1 MRNSTI
7 WLIYIGILLLLT
19 ALTIGAYRNQKN
31 LSEETAWIRHS
42 NRVLAQ
48 LGTLLSV
55 IKDAE
60 TGHRGYQLTQDTT
73 FLEPYHQSVSFLDRD
88 IRTLDSLLMD
98 QQEQRIRK
106 DSLKEL
112 ILKQYAIINSIL
124 VNEDENRYR
133 MSRYE
138 MNLLILG
145 KENMKKIRELV
156 AVMRREEEQTLA
168 KRLVDAQGK
177 ERIAPIA
184 LLVYALLALGGVS
197 VLFMFLA
204 SELSKRR
211 KTEAEL
217 LERAEDLKR
226 SNEELEQFAYVASHD
241 LQEPLRKIRAFG
253 DRVATTYR
261 DQLGEN
267 GRDYIDRM
275 QTAALRMQALID
287 DLLSFAR
294 LSRVER
300 QEEVNL
306 NDVLTEVKE
315 DMETLVER
323 AAATITATGL
333 PTISGDRGQM
343 KRLFQN
349 LISNAIKFRHQDRS
363 PVVALDSLKVMKD
376 DIQPLNGHPSLQDY
390 YRITIKDNGIG
401 FDDKYAEKIF
411 VIFQRLHSRSSYEG
425 TGIGLAICRKI
436 ATNHSGFIV
445 ARAVDGEGA
454 QFMIYLPAENKF
466 SA

>member
-19 ALTIGAYRNQKN
+19 AVTIGAYRNQKN

-168 KRLVDAQGK
+168 QDIT
-177 ERIAPIA
+177 E
-184 LLVYALLALGGVS
+184 
-197 VLFMFLA
+197 FL
-204 SELSKRR
+204 
-211 KTEAEL
+211 
-217 LERAEDLKR
+217 
-226 SNEELEQFAYVASHD
+226 NEV
-241 LQEPLRKIRAFG
+241 R
-253 DRVATTYR
+253 
-261 DQLGEN
+261 
-267 GRDYIDRM
+267 
-275 QTAALRMQALID
+275 ALIRENQ
-287 DLLSFAR
+287 LVLVKE
-294 LSRVER
+294 SRV
-300 QEEVNL
+300 
-306 NDVLTEVKE
+306 
-315 DMETLVER
+315 
-323 AAATITATGL
+323 
-333 PTISGDRGQM
+333 
-343 KRLFQN
+343 
-349 LISNAIKFRHQDRS
+349 
-363 PVVALDSLKVMKD
+363 
-376 DIQPLNGHPSLQDY
+376 
-390 YRITIKDNGIG
+390 
-401 FDDKYAEKIF
+401 
-411 VIFQRLHSRSSYEG
+411 
-425 TGIGLAICRKI
+425 
-436 ATNHSGFIV
+436 
-445 ARAVDGEGA
+445 
-454 QFMIYLPAENKF
+454 
-466 SA
+466 